1 MQADSDFDLLFSRS
15 NKMGE

>member
-1 MQADSDFDLLFSRS
+1 MQTDSDFDLLFSRS